1 MCVYILLICVY
12 IFWICVYIF
21 WIYMFWI
28 CICIYT
34 HTDSYLSHRYIP
46 VSFLGTSHSNIF
58 CVIHVNFHLMSKL
71 RENKVEKNAW
81 NLEFLNL
88 TKHQSDL
95 SFFSNNKCLFCLTV
109 SVSQECGGSLSWWF
123 RPCVSHLTA
132 IKMSA
137 GAARFPFK
145 VAHFIG
151 LTRWCWLLT
160 GDLSSSHVG
169 LSTGLL
175 ECPPEMAPGKCLL

>member
-1 MCVYILLICVY
+1 MGMYIYIFWICVYKYSGYVCIYILLICVY
-12 IFWICVYIF
+12 IAWICVHIF

-88 TKHQSDL
+88 MKHQSDL
-95 SFFSNNKCLFCLTV
+95 SFFSNLNIYFVLQFLWV
-109 SVSQECGGSLSWWF
+109 RNVGAAYLGGSG
-123 RPCVSHLTA
+123 PVSHIWLP
-132 IKMSA
+132 S
-137 GAARFPFK
+137 RCQL
-145 VAHFIG
+145 G
-151 LTRWCWLLT
+151 LQDSLSRWLIL
-160 GDLSSSHVG
+160 
-169 LSTGLL
+169 
-175 ECPPEMAPGKCLL
+175 